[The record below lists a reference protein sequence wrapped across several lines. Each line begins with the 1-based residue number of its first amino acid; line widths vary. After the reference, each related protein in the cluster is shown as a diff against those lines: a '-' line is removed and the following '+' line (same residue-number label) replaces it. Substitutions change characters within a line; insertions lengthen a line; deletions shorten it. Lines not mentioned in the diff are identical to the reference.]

1 MSFIGDFFGRIFGS
15 SSYRKKLLNPVLNDP
30 KDVTPKVIE
39 KILNNSLESITIN
52 YNMKLINEFKF
63 DDEEFNSRTLHFF
76 SPFSIAELNNKTGA
90 HVEAISY
97 PIIFGEKV
105 TNISGLFNKLTSLKN
120 APEMNTSKIK
130 RIDYLFSEA
139 TSLETIP
146 NYDFSNV
153 VSMKH
158 AFEYT
163 RLIEIPLFNTS
174 KTTDMSYLFRGMFDL
189 NKVPLLDKIGRAVV

>member
-105 TNISGLFNKLTSLKN
+105 TNISGLFNKFPSSQEKAFSPVLTG
-120 APEMNTSKIK
+120 NT
-130 RIDYLFSEA
+130 
-139 TSLETIP
+139 P
-146 NYDFSNV
+146 
-153 VSMKH
+153 VSFCQYNIVLPSAAHK
-158 AFEYT
+158 
-163 RLIEIPLFNTS
+163 
-174 KTTDMSYLFRGMFDL
+174 K
-189 NKVPLLDKIGRAVV
+189 